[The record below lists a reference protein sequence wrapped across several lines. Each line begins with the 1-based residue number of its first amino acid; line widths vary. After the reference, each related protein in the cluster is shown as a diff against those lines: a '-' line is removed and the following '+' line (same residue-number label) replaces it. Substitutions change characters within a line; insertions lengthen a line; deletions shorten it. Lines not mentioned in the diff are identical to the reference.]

1 MTGSANQILAC
12 LAARRFSCTSE
23 DELQLAIAEVF
34 DAAGIAHE
42 REVYLSSVDRP
53 DFLIGDIAVE
63 VKTKGSRAEV
73 IRQLYRYAS
82 HSRVAAIVLAT
93 TRAQHR
99 MPERISGKP
108 VSVAYLGRL

>member
-1 MTGSANQILAC
+1 
-12 LAARRFSCTSE
+12 
-23 DELQLAIAEVF
+23 
-34 DAAGIAHE
+34 
-42 REVYLSSVDRP
+42 VDRI
-53 DFLIGDIAVE
+53 DFLVGDVAVE

-82 HSRVAAIVLAT
+82 HSRVAWIVLAT

-99 MPERISGKP
+99 MPEAIGAKP